1 MIVLDIETSGLNP
14 EENGIWQIGAFE
26 IGNPDNYFLEEGRID
41 DDDKIG
47 EGALLVTGK
56 SRENLLDK
64 TKQSQKELLIKFFE
78 WCKNTEIKNCLC
90 QNPQFDLGF
99 ITLKA
104 RKYGLEVPFHHRA
117 FDLHSIAQV
126 KYYQIKKK
134 FLFKE
139 DHSGMSLP
147 HTLEFCG
154 MKDERRHVEGDK
166 IDVKGKEHNALEDC
180 KLTGECFSRIIYGKN
195 LFDEFKKF
203 EIPGY
208 LRK

>member
-26 IGNPDNYFLEEGRID
+26 IENPDNYFLEEGRID
-41 DDDKIG
+41 DNDKIG

-56 SRENLLDK
+56 SREYFLEKNKQTQKNLLI
-64 TKQSQKELLIKFFE
+64 SFFE
-78 WCKNTEIKNCLC
+78 WCKNAKIKNCLC

-117 FDLHSIAQV
+117 FDLHSIAQI
-126 KYYQIKKK
+126 KYYQIKEK
-134 FLFKE
+134 FLIKE
-139 DHSGMSLP
+139 DHSDMNLP
-147 HTLEFCG
+147 NILSFCG
-154 MKDERRHVEGDK
+154 IKDERRHVGENK
-166 IDVKGKEHNALEDC
+166 IIQEGKEHNALEDC
-180 KLTGECFSRIIYGKN
+180 KLTGECFSRIVFGRE
-195 LFDEFKKF
+195 LFDEFKQF
-203 EIPGY
+203 EIPVY